1 MKILLILA
9 LLISGC
15 ATNQSKHTLAEKY
28 ASANLPLANA
38 GELKWSQ
45 YYLGLYKKL
54 ELESYINTGNQL
66 VICNEL
72 IDISKSYEADL
83 ITKEQFESKRRDALG
98 RLKQLEAKTKIEKEP
113 SIFSIPYG
121 PAYTPPRAT
130 SCTTS
135 GGQTFCATY

>member
-9 LLISGC
+9 LLLSGC
-15 ATNQSKHTLAEKY
+15 ATLNTNMSPSESY
-28 ASANLPLANA
+28 AKVNRPLAIA
-38 GELKWSQ
+38 GKLKWSD

-54 ELESYINTGNQL
+54 QTESYMNTGNQL

-72 IDISKSYEADL
+72 IDTA
-83 ITKEQFESKRRDALG
+83 KELESGKLTQDQFESKRRDALG
-98 RLKQLEAKTKIEKEP
+98 RLKQLEANAQIENEP

-130 SCTTS
+130 TCTSS
-135 GGQTFCATY
+135 GGQTFCTTY